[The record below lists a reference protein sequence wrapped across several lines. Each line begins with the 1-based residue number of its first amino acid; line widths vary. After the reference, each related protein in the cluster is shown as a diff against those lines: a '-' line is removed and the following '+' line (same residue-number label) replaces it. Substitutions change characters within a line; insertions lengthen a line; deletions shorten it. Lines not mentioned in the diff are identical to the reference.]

1 MLYGGDDHPFSSLH
15 KVERRIR
22 EFLEKNQNKG
32 YTLSEIYD
40 AVIPYDLN
48 VPKREDCEPVA
59 YILSAMYCNRQVNTI
74 RLDAGIVS
82 ESNVRYFR
90 HRPGT
95 EQVFKGPTPDDYYF
109 PDREG
114 HTERIE
120 GADIALHLKKYP
132 RLGQPARSARSSI
145 KPDRG

>member
-1 MLYGGDDHPFSSLH
+1 MPITVEMMYGDVHPFSSLH

-22 EFLEKNQNKG
+22 EFLAKNQDKG

-48 VPKREDCEPVA
+48 TPKREDCEPVA
-59 YILSAMYCNRQVNTI
+59 YILSAMYCNKQVNTM

-82 ESNVRYFR
+82 KNNVRYFR
-90 HRPGT
+90 HRDGT
-95 EQVFKGPTPDDYYF
+95 EQVFKGPTPDDDYF

-114 HTERIE
+114 HTERIVE
-120 GADIALHLKKYP
+120 HDAAFHLKRYP
-132 RLGQPARSARSSI
+132 PRSARSSV
-145 KPDRG
+145 KPE